1 MGTDLVKPSKVTVA
15 TSDGTNFA
23 TKHGD
28 FSWNLAAIN
37 RDLVEIYTLVDIQKT
52 MENHCYSWA
61 NQLFLWP
68 FSIAMLV
75 YQRVPVMETSLENW
89 GETRERIETTWKTC
103 KTSQQILEKG
113 WGANSTLMNSEQF
126 EMMLGNH
133 WEQH

>member
-15 TSDGTNFA
+15 TSDGNNFA

-52 MENHCYSWA
+52 MENDCYSWA

-75 YQRVPVMETSLENW
+75 YQRVPVMETSLENMQNITANF
-89 GETRERIETTWKTC
+89 GER
-103 KTSQQILEKG
+103 
-113 WGANSTLMNSEQF
+113 
-126 EMMLGNH
+126 LGRKLNFD
-133 WEQH
+133 EFRTV